1 MVKDEDGN
9 SEKLRK
15 LYPQMTEEKLR
26 IAEDNLRR
34 YVEVMVRIYER
45 VRREQGPEAAS
56 RLARGE

>member
-1 MVKDEDGN
+1 MVEDEDGN

-15 LYPQMTEEKLR
+15 LYPHMTEEELR
-26 IAEDNLRR
+26 IAGDNLRR

-45 VRREQGPEAAS
+45 VRREQGPETAS